1 MSKGL
6 IINAVFLVMAGM
18 PCQAWAQARVGDDT
32 SRMLDECRSLFEQ
45 GDFNA
50 AGAVLDN
57 WQSKGG
63 AKGITRT
70 EETDYMSTV
79 IKAEKDIVNALP
91 VLEEFIAKYPKS
103 MYCNRMYALMGSS
116 YFTRHDYAK
125 ALECF
130 DKSDPLLLTDADTK
144 RLLRQSAIALIRT
157 GRVQEGYMQLEILE
171 RITDYPEKDEDLV
184 FYSAF
189 VDYVNGNDEQAR
201 MGFEHSLE
209 SRHAEEARLYLAD
222 MDINKGGDPVKAY
235 GTAREIAELSQD
247 PSIKAEAGRIMG
259 EYWYREG
266 NYSKAAQFLDEYVKA
281 DTIADRRYDLY
292 LLGISQYRSGNMD
305 GAVSSLSK
313 VLGDQDAVS
322 QNAALHMGLAA
333 LNKGNK
339 DMARMSFELAASIPG
354 KPQVRE
360 QALYNYAMVL
370 HETAYSPFAES
381 VTTFER
387 FLNEYPESA
396 YAEQVSE
403 YLVDEYMSTA
413 SYDAALAS
421 IEKIK
426 NPDSKILS
434 AKMQLMYR
442 KAIDLI
448 ASGNYQE
455 ATPLLT
461 NVISL
466 DSHDRK
472 TAAQAMYWR
481 GECYYRLDEMS
492 KAEADY
498 YRFLSQAGNEISQN
512 SCLANYG
519 LGYIYYND
527 KSYDKAWR
535 VLRTVI
541 QNAQMA
547 GLPSNITADAALRA
561 GDCMFFERQYEQ
573 ACEYYGMAMNLDSST
588 GDYALYQTA
597 TVNGLQRDYRLK
609 ISNMDKLVR
618 TYPESPYIPA
628 ALYEEGR
635 AYQQTDQPEAAIGVF
650 QKIKSD
656 YPNTDLARKASA
668 EMALIYY
675 QTDKYDEAIA
685 AYKEVI
691 SLYPGSDEART
702 ALADLKSIYVDKGDV
717 NSYLSYAENV
727 GQSSPIAVSERDSL
741 TYTAAESL
749 FSRGDK
755 TQAAQRFKEYLE
767 QYPNGAF
774 AANAWYYQGLILE
787 ENNDYDNAYES
798 YMHAASFTDSRF
810 CESALDRAA
819 SMAWNV
825 GDRETSLDAYIRLYN
840 KTVDASRQRR
850 SLYCIVSSAG
860 QIEEYDAVL
869 EYADI
874 ALRQI
879 TATDQKTEVKYWKAK
894 ALLAGKNYSQARP
907 VLEELSK
914 DTRSAWGAESDYLLS
929 QMLFDNGDKAG
940 AEKVIMSFIQ
950 EGTPHMYWLAR
961 SFILLSDIYKSQG
974 KDVEARQY
982 LLSLKS
988 NYTSQDDDIADMIAS
1003 RLND

>member
-1 MSKGL
+1 MSKGF
-6 IINAVFLVMAGM
+6 IINAVFLIMAGM
-18 PCQAWAQARVGDDT
+18 PSQAWAQARVADDA

-45 GDFNA
+45 GDYTA
-50 AGAVLDN
+50 AGTVLDN
-57 WQSKGG
+57 WQSKSGS
-63 AKGITRT
+63 KGIART
-70 EETDYMSTV
+70 EETDYMRTV
-79 IKAEKDIVNALP
+79 IKAEKDMANAVP
-91 VLEEFIAKYPKS
+91 VLDEFISRYPKS
-103 MYCNRMYALMGSS
+103 MYCNRMYALKGSS
-116 YFTRHDYAK
+116 YFTNHEYEK
-125 ALECF
+125 AIESF
-130 DKSDPLLLTDADTK
+130 DSCDPLLLSDADTR
-144 RLLRQSAIALIRT
+144 RLLRQSAISLIRT
-157 GRVQEGYMQLEILE
+157 GHVQEGYMQLEILE
-171 RITDYPEKDEDLV
+171 RMTDYPEKDEDLV

-189 VDYVNGNDEQAR
+189 VDYMNGKNDLAR
-201 MGFEHSLE
+201 TGFEHSLE
-209 SRHAEEARLYLAD
+209 SRHADEARLYLAD
-222 MDINKGGDPVKAY
+222 MDLNQGGDAVKAY
-235 GTAREIAELSQD
+235 GTAREISELSQD
-247 PSIKAEAGRIMG
+247 PDLKAEAGRIMG

-266 NYSKAAQFLDEYVKA
+266 DFVKAAQFLNDYVNS
-281 DTIADRRYDLY
+281 DTISDKRYDIY

-305 GAVSSLSK
+305 GAISSLSK
-313 VLGDQDAVS
+313 VIGTQDAVS

-339 DMARMSFELAASIPG
+339 DMARMSFELASSIPG
-354 KPQVRE
+354 KAQVRE
-360 QALYNYAMVL
+360 QALYNYAMIL

-387 FLNEYPESA
+387 FLNEYPESS
-396 YAEQVSE
+396 YAEQVSG

-421 IEKIK
+421 IAKIK
-426 NPDSKILS
+426 NPDSQIIS
-434 AKMQLMYR
+434 AKMQLMYK

-448 ASGNYQE
+448 ASGRYEE

-461 NVISL
+461 NVITL

-481 GECYYRLDEMS
+481 GECYYRLDDMN

-498 YRFLSQAGNEISQN
+498 YRYLSLAGNEVSQN

-519 LGYIYYND
+519 LGYIYYNA
-527 KSYDKAWR
+527 KSYDKAWK

-541 QNAQMA
+541 QSADKA
-547 GLPSNITADAALRA
+547 GLPANITADAALRA
-561 GDCMFFERQYEQ
+561 GDCMFFERQYDQ
-573 ACEYYGMAMNLDSST
+573 ACEYYAMAMNLDRTT

-609 ISNMDKLVR
+609 INNMEKL
-618 TYPESPYIPA
+618 TALYPESPYIPA

-635 AYQQTDQPEAAIGVF
+635 AYQQTDKPEAAIGVF
-650 QKIKSD
+650 QRIKES

-675 QTDKYDEAIA
+675 QTDQYDEAIA

-691 SLYPGSDEART
+691 SRYPGSDEART

-717 NSYLSYAENV
+717 NSYLAYAENIS
-727 GQSSPIAVSERDSL
+727 QSAPIAVSERDSL

-755 TQAAQRFKEYLE
+755 KQAAQRFKEYLD

-787 ENNDYDNAYES
+787 ENNDYDNAYAS
-798 YMHAASFTDSRF
+798 FMHAASYTDSRF
-810 CESALDRAA
+810 CEGALDRAA

-825 GDRETSLDAYIRLYN
+825 GDWETSMDAYIRLYN
-840 KTVDASRQRR
+840 KTVDVSRQRT
-850 SLYCIVSSAG
+850 SLYRIVSSAG

-869 EYADI
+869 EYADA

-879 TATDQKTEVKYWKAK
+879 TAADQKTEVSYWKAK
-894 ALLAGKNYSQARP
+894 ALLEDKNYSQARP

-929 QMLFDNGDKAG
+929 QMLFDSGDKAG

-988 NYTSQDDDIADMIAS
+988 NYTSQDDDIAQMIAS
-1003 RLND
+1003 RLE